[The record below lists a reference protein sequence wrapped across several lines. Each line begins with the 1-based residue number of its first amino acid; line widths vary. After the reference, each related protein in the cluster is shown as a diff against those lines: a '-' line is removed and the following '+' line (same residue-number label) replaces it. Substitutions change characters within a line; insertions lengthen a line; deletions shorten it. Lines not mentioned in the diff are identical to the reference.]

1 MKPRAKYNLIQFQIT
16 VNLNQEMSM
25 KSKGKIFFL
34 PHIHKGRLLRQL
46 RRLAQESEWLFSP
59 LCDCGQAKPTPL
71 LKMKR
76 TMVFVS
82 QAGWEI
88 KRHNTYKVINTFW

>member
-25 KSKGKIFFL
+25 KTKGKIFFL
-34 PHIHKGRLLRQL
+34 PQIHKGRLV
-46 RRLAQESEWLFSP
+46 RLAQGSEWLFSP
-59 LCDCGQAKPTPL
+59 LCDCGQAKPIPL

-76 TMVFVS
+76 TMVLVS

-88 KRHNTYKVINTFW
+88 K